1 MAPSQLTK
9 PLQPAKLTA
18 RNQLM
23 PARRRRALKQV
34 MPARP
39 TAAQKAAPSQLT
51 ALTQRTAP
59 SQLTAPNQP
68 TLPNQLLPL
77 SQAQALQ
84 LPQQRRRRWRQPTK
98 RRRFR
103 RGISA
108 CILLSCQAITLV
120 KSGPGSGEV
129 GFKPRPTIG
138 RLGRCASRKTRRR
151 LMATTWMCR

>member
-103 RGISA
+103 RGISV
-108 CILLSCQAITLV
+108 CTSLSCQAIILARLA
-120 KSGPGSGEV
+120 PGYGVTGS
-129 GFKPRPTIG
+129 K
-138 RLGRCASRKTRRR
+138 RLLTTGQPELCASRKTRRR
-151 LMATTWMCR
+151 PMVTT